1 MSNWDESKHPRD
13 KDGKFT
19 DLGNMSAKDLAGK
32 LQMPNLTKQEWAL
45 FYERIGKIKAEGHFV
60 PKSPNGDMM
69 IGIES
74 ENDCVLVI
82 TGGTYMKPKVKKI
95 IRFTKKQDLYDFIEV
110 YSV

>member
-1 MSNWDESKHPRD
+1 
-13 KDGKFT
+13 
-19 DLGNMSAKDLAGK
+19 
-32 LQMPNLTKQEWAL
+32 
-45 FYERIGKIKAEGHFV
+45 
-60 PKSPNGDMM
+60 M